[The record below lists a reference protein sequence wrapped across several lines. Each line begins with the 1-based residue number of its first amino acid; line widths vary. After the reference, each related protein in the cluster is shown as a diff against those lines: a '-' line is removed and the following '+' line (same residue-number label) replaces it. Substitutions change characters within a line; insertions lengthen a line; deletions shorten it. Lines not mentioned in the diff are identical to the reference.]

1 MTRPASWGAQESLR
15 TDAYIYALLNFVFP
29 FLGGLLLVHAN
40 RLAVLAQVKITAA
53 LIAELFRKATRMSI
67 ECAALPALAV
77 PSASVGRL
85 GRQPPRAALG
95 AATCRPTKA

>member
-1 MTRPASWGAQESLR
+1 M
-15 TDAYIYALLNFVFP
+15 FP

-67 ECAALPALAV
+67 ECAAHATQALCCVLCPALL
-77 PSASVGRL
+77 SGRQ
-85 GRQPPRAALG
+85 GRQPPRHPLALQQAG
-95 AATCRPTKA
+95 QDSS

>member
-1 MTRPASWGAQESLR
+1 MTRPASWRVQESLR

-67 ECAALPALAV
+67 ECAPPSALLHPAL
-77 PSASVGRL
+77 L
-85 GRQPPRAALG
+85 
-95 AATCRPTKA
+95 

>member
-1 MTRPASWGAQESLR
+1 MQESLR

-67 ECAALPALAV
+67 ECVAHANALLCPALL
-77 PSASVGRL
+77 L
-85 GRQPPRAALG
+85 GRQGRRPPRHPLALQQAG
-95 AATCRPTKA
+95 Q